1 MDRTMDLHLEGRT
14 AVVTGGSQGLGF
26 ACAQALAAE
35 GVNVVLAARDADRL
49 ETARAVIGQRAGAR
63 VVAVPTDVTD
73 ADQVEALLRRAQAEF
88 GGVDICIA
96 NAAGPAPS
104 TLAQATRAQWLAA
117 FEGNLLSIAQLAQA
131 SLPAMASA
139 GWGRFIAISSVVA
152 KQPMDKMILSNA
164 IRPGVGGLV
173 KTLSSE
179 YGRTGVTVNALCPG
193 FFATPRLETLRAR
206 AAAGASDLGNP
217 LDLIPVGRMGRPEEF
232 GATAAFLCSDHA
244 AYITGTNLVIDGGYQ
259 KSWY

>member
-1 MDRTMDLHLEGRT
+1 MDLNIKGRT

-35 GVNVVLAARDADRL
+35 GVNVVLAARDVDRL
-49 ETARAVIGQRAGAR
+49 ETARAVLAQQPGAR
-63 VVAVPTDVTD
+63 VLAVPTDVTD
-73 ADQVEALLRRAQAEF
+73 AAQVDALMRRAEAEF

-104 TLAQATRAQWLAA
+104 TLAEATRAQWLAA
-117 FEGNLLSIAQLAQA
+117 FEGNLLSIAQLAQS
-131 SLPAMASA
+131 SLPAMARA

-164 IRPGVGGLV
+164 IRPGVGGLI

-179 YGRTGVTVNALCPG
+179 FGHVGVTVNNLCPG
-193 FFATPRLETLRAR
+193 FFATPRLEKLRAS
-206 AAAGASDLGNP
+206 AAAGASDLGRP
-217 LDLIPVGRMGRPEEF
+217 LEHIPAGRVGRPEEF

-244 AYITGTNLVIDGGYQ
+244 AYITGVSLVIDGGYH

>member
-1 MDRTMDLHLEGRT
+1 MDLNINGRT

-26 ACAQALAAE
+26 ACAQALVAE

-49 ETARAVIGQRAGAR
+49 ETARSVLAQQSGAR
-63 VVAVPTDVTD
+63 VLAVRADVTD
-73 ADQVEALLRRAQAEF
+73 AAQVDALMQRAAAEF
-88 GGVDICIA
+88 GCVDICIA
-96 NAAGPAPS
+96 NASGPAPA
-104 TLAQATRAQWLAA
+104 TLAEATRAQWLAA
-117 FEGNLLSIAQLAQA
+117 FEGNLLSVAQLAQA
-131 SLPAMASA
+131 SLPAMARA
-139 GWGRFIAISSVVA
+139 GWGRFVAISSVVA

-179 YGRTGVTVNALCPG
+179 YGRSGVTVNNLCPG
-193 FFATPRLETLRAR
+193 FFATPRLEKLQAS
-206 AAAGASDLGNP
+206 AAAGASDLGKP
-217 LDLIPVGRMGRPEEF
+217 LELIPAGRVGRPEEF

-244 AYITGTNLVIDGGYQ
+244 AYITGVSLVIDGGYH